1 MSSPIVGGVPVQ
13 RERRKVKT
21 VEIAGE

>member
-13 RERRKVKT
+13 RERWKVNT